1 MGLSNDFKEFIE
13 LLNVNKVKYLVVG
26 GYAVGFHGHPR
37 YTKDIDLWVLMKPDN
52 ALNIIKS
59 VKEFGF
65 ESLGL
70 EEEDFLNSDNIIQL
84 GFPPNRIDLLTEIA
98 GVEFESCYSNKLT
111 IEFEGVTIPF
121 ISLNDLI
128 KNKQTSGRLQD
139 LADAEKLEKLKKK
152 KN

>member
-1 MGLSNDFKEFIE
+1 MELSNDFKEFIE

-37 YTKDIDLWVLMKPDN
+37 YTKDIDLWVLMKSNN
-52 ALNIIKS
+52 ASNIIKS

-128 KNKQTSGRLQD
+128 KNKQSSGRLQD
-139 LADAEKLEKLKKK
+139 LADAEKLEKLKKQK
-152 KN
+152 Y

>member
-1 MGLSNDFKEFIE
+1 MLIII
-13 LLNVNKVKYLVVG
+13 VN
-26 GYAVGFHGHPR
+26 
-37 YTKDIDLWVLMKPDN
+37 
-52 ALNIIKS
+52 NIIKS

-84 GFPPNRIDLLTEIA
+84 GFPPNRIVLLTEIA

-128 KNKQTSGRLQD
+128 KNKQSSGRLQD
-139 LADAEKLEKLKKK
+139 LADAEKLEKLKKQK
-152 KN
+152 Y

>member
-1 MGLSNDFKEFIE
+1 MELSNDFKEFIE

-37 YTKDIDLWVLMKPDN
+37 YTKDIDLWVLMKSNN
-52 ALNIIKS
+52 ASNIIKS

-128 KNKQTSGRLQD
+128 KNKQSSGRLQD

-152 KN
+152 KY

>member
-1 MGLSNDFKEFIE
+1 MELNQDFKEFIE

-37 YTKDIDLWVLMKPDN
+37 YTKDIDLWVLMKSNN
-52 ALNIIKS
+52 ASNIIKS

-84 GFPPNRIDLLTEIA
+84 GFPPNRIVLLTEIA

-128 KNKQTSGRLQD
+128 KNKQSSGRLQD
-139 LADAEKLEKLKKK
+139 LADAEKLEKLKKQK
-152 KN
+152 Y

>member
-1 MGLSNDFKEFIE
+1 MELSNDFKEFIE

-37 YTKDIDLWVLMKPDN
+37 YTKDIDLWVLMKSNN
-52 ALNIIKS
+52 ASNIIKS

-128 KNKQTSGRLQD
+128 KNKQSSGRLQD
-139 LADAEKLEKLKKK
+139 LADAEKLEKLKRKK
-152 KN
+152 Y

>member
-1 MGLSNDFKEFIE
+1 MELSNDFKEFIE

-37 YTKDIDLWVLMKPDN
+37 YTKDIDLWVLMNSNN
-52 ALNIIKS
+52 ASNIIKS

-128 KNKQTSGRLQD
+128 KNKQSSGRLQD
-139 LADAEKLEKLKKK
+139 LADAEKLEKLKKQK
-152 KN
+152 Y

>member
-1 MGLSNDFKEFIE
+1 MELSNDFKEFIE

-52 ALNIIKS
+52 ATSIIKS

-70 EEEDFLNSDNIIQL
+70 LEEDFLDAENIIQL
-84 GFPPNRIDLLTEIA
+84 GFPPNRIDLLTEIS
-98 GVEFESCYSNKLT
+98 GVKFETCYENKS
-111 IEFEGVTIPF
+111 IVEFEGVKIPF
-121 ISLNDLI
+121 ISIDDLI
-128 KNKQTSGRLQD
+128 INKQTSGRLQD
-139 LADAEKLEKLKKK
+139 LADAEKLKKLKKK
-152 KN
+152 KE

>member
-1 MGLSNDFKEFIE
+1 MELSNDFKEFIE

>member
-1 MGLSNDFKEFIE
+1 MELSNDFKEFIE
-13 LLNVNKVKYLVVG
+13 LLNVNKFKYLVVG

-37 YTKDIDLWVLMKPDN
+37 YTKDIDLWVLMKSNN
-52 ALNIIKS
+52 ASNIIKS

-84 GFPPNRIDLLTEIA
+84 GFPPNRIVLLTEIA

-128 KNKQTSGRLQD
+128 KNKQSSGRLQD
-139 LADAEKLEKLKKK
+139 LADAEKL
-152 KN
+152 

>member
-1 MGLSNDFKEFIE
+1 MELSNDFKEFIG

-52 ALNIIKS
+52 ASNIIKS

-152 KN
+152 KY

>member
-1 MGLSNDFKEFIE
+1 MELNQDFKEFIE
-13 LLNVNKVKYLVVG
+13 LLNNHNVKYMVVG
-26 GYAVGFHGHPR
+26 GYAVGYHGHPR
-37 YTKDIDLWVLMKPDN
+37 YTKDIDLWVLMKSNN
-52 ALNIIKS
+52 ASNIIKS

-84 GFPPNRIDLLTEIA
+84 GFPPNRIVLLTEIA

-128 KNKQTSGRLQD
+128 KNKQSSGRLQD
-139 LADAEKLEKLKKK
+139 LADAEKLEKLKKQK
-152 KN
+152 Y

>member
-1 MGLSNDFKEFIE
+1 MELSNDFKEFIE

-37 YTKDIDLWVLMKPDN
+37 YTKDIDLRVLMKSNN
-52 ALNIIKS
+52 ASNIIKS

-84 GFPPNRIDLLTEIA
+84 GFPPNRIVLLTEIA

-128 KNKQTSGRLQD
+128 KNKQSSGRLQD
-139 LADAEKLEKLKKK
+139 LADAEKLEKLKKQK
-152 KN
+152 Y

>member
-1 MGLSNDFKEFIE
+1 MELSNDFKEFIE

-37 YTKDIDLWVLMKPDN
+37 YTKDIDLWVLMKSNN
-52 ALNIIKS
+52 ASNIIKS

-70 EEEDFLNSDNIIQL
+70 KEEDFLNSDNIIQL
-84 GFPPNRIDLLTEIA
+84 GFPPNRIVLLTEIA

-128 KNKQTSGRLQD
+128 KNKQSSGRLQD
-139 LADAEKLEKLKKK
+139 LADAEKLEKLKKQK
-152 KN
+152 Y

>member
-1 MGLSNDFKEFIE
+1 MELSNDFKEFIE

-37 YTKDIDLWVLMKPDN
+37 YTKDIDLWVLMNSNN
-52 ALNIIKS
+52 ASNIIKS

-70 EEEDFLNSDNIIQL
+70 QEEDFLNSDNIIQL

-128 KNKQTSGRLQD
+128 KNKQSSGRLQD

-152 KN
+152 KY

>member
-52 ALNIIKS
+52 PLNIIKS

>member
-1 MGLSNDFKEFIE
+1 MELSNDFKEFIE

-37 YTKDIDLWVLMKPDN
+37 YTKDIDLWVLMKSNN
-52 ALNIIKS
+52 ASNIIKS

-84 GFPPNRIDLLTEIA
+84 GFPPNRIVLLTEIA

>member
-1 MGLSNDFKEFIE
+1 MELSNDFKEFIE

-37 YTKDIDLWVLMKPDN
+37 YTKDIDLWVLMKSNN
-52 ALNIIKS
+52 ASNIIKS

-84 GFPPNRIDLLTEIA
+84 GFPPNRIVLLTEIA

-128 KNKQTSGRLQD
+128 KNKQSSGRLQD

-152 KN
+152 K

>member
-1 MGLSNDFKEFIE
+1 MELSNDFKEFIE

-37 YTKDIDLWVLMKPDN
+37 YTKDIDLWVLMKSNN
-52 ALNIIKS
+52 ASNIIKS

-84 GFPPNRIDLLTEIA
+84 GFPPNRIVLLTEIA

-128 KNKQTSGRLQD
+128 KNKQSSGRLQD
-139 LADAEKLEKLKKK
+139 LADAEKLEKLKKQK
-152 KN
+152 Y

>member
-1 MGLSNDFKEFIE
+1 MELSNDFKEFIE

-26 GYAVGFHGHPR
+26 GYAVGFHGYPR
-37 YTKDIDLWVLMKPDN
+37 YTKDIDLWVLMKSNN
-52 ALNIIKS
+52 ASNIIKS

-84 GFPPNRIDLLTEIA
+84 GFPPNRIVLLTEIA

-128 KNKQTSGRLQD
+128 KNKQSSGRLQD
-139 LADAEKLEKLKKK
+139 LADAEKLEKLKKQK
-152 KN
+152 Y

>member
-1 MGLSNDFKEFIE
+1 MELSNDFKEFIE

-37 YTKDIDLWVLMKPDN
+37 YTKDIDLWVLMKSNN
-52 ALNIIKS
+52 ASNIIKS

-70 EEEDFLNSDNIIQL
+70 EEEDFLNSGNIIQL
-84 GFPPNRIDLLTEIA
+84 GFPPNRIVLLTEIA

-128 KNKQTSGRLQD
+128 KNKQSSGRLQD
-139 LADAEKLEKLKKK
+139 LADAEKLEKLKKQK
-152 KN
+152 Y

>member
-1 MGLSNDFKEFIE
+1 MELSNDFKEFIE

-37 YTKDIDLWVLMKPDN
+37 YTKDIDLWVLMKSNN
-52 ALNIIKS
+52 ASNIIKS

-70 EEEDFLNSDNIIQL
+70 EEDFLNSDNIIQL
-84 GFPPNRIDLLTEIA
+84 GFPPNRIVLLTEIA

-128 KNKQTSGRLQD
+128 KNKQSSGRLQD

-152 KN
+152 K

>member
-1 MGLSNDFKEFIE
+1 MELSNDFKEFIE

-37 YTKDIDLWVLMKPDN
+37 YTKDIDLWVLMKSNN
-52 ALNIIKS
+52 ASNIIKS

-70 EEEDFLNSDNIIQL
+70 EEDFLNSDNIIQL
-84 GFPPNRIDLLTEIA
+84 GFPPNRIVLLTEIA

-128 KNKQTSGRLQD
+128 KNKQSSGRLQD
-139 LADAEKLEKLKKK
+139 LADAEKL
-152 KN
+152 